1 MALNDCVVYP
11 HAQIMPHGGKGFFMN
26 KEQYAEMLKEIS
38 ETSKIGGSVSACI
51 AKYKKIY
58 NYVYIYNDNIFKL
71 LFGTR
76 ENEPLAVD
84 LLNAVLKLDGDDCIE
99 HLTFVD
105 PSLPDAFA
113 KSITSDIVALDQRE
127 DRIVLEVQHIDDD
140 TFKGRLVYYSSKHV
154 IAGRVKGD
162 NYNLRNLNLVSLQ
175 MFDGYP
181 ESPNYRHCIRFRNEE
196 NEVFYDKETITL
208 VEIPKFLRKKYKADN
223 SRLAQWLRVFDGI
236 NNESP
241 VAVPEGSHFA
251 QLQEKAKLCNF
262 TEEFLVSEAMRMS
275 DHDYE
280 LYVEKKHAR
289 AEGHAEG
296 LAEGRAEGR
305 DDERT
310 LVALDML
317 ADNKPIEEIV
327 KYSHLSM
334 EKVLELRDSQVAYSS
349 K

>member
-1 MALNDCVVYP
+1 
-11 HAQIMPHGGKGFFMN
+11 MN
-26 KEQYAEMLKEIS
+26 KEQYAEMLKDIS
-38 ETSKIGGSVSACI
+38 ETSKAGGSVSACI
-51 AKYKKIY
+51 AKYRKIY

-84 LLNAVLKLDGDDCIE
+84 LLNAVLKLDGGDCIE

-105 PSLPDAFA
+105 PSLPGAFS
-113 KSITSDIVALDQRE
+113 KSITSDIVALDQRQ
-127 DRIVLEVQHIDDD
+127 DRIVLEVQHVDDD

-154 IAGRVKGD
+154 IASRVKGD

-181 ESPNYRHCIRFRNEE
+181 DSPNYRHCLRFRNDE
-196 NEVFYDKETITL
+196 NEVFYDRETITL
-208 VEIPKFLRKKYKADN
+208 VEIPKFLRKKYEADN

-241 VAVPEGSHFA
+241 ISVPEGSHFA
-251 QLQEKAKLCNF
+251 LLQEKAKLSIF
-262 TEEFLVSEAMRMS
+262 TEEYLVSEAMHMS

-296 LAEGRAEGR
+296 KAEGRAEGR
-305 DDERT
+305 ADERT

-334 EKVLELRDSQVAYSS
+334 EKVLELRDSQASFTV

>member
-1 MALNDCVVYP
+1 
-11 HAQIMPHGGKGFFMN
+11 MN
-26 KEQYAEMLKEIS
+26 RKQYAEMLKDIS
-38 ETSKIGGSVSACI
+38 ETKKAGGDVSACI
-51 AKYKKIY
+51 AKYRKNY

-71 LFGTR
+71 LFGVP
-76 ENEPLAVD
+76 ENEAITVD
-84 LLNAVLKLDGDDCIE
+84 FLNAVLKLDGFDCID
-99 HLTFVD
+99 HVTFENTTV
-105 PSLPDAFA
+105 SNAFA
-113 KSITSDIVALDQRE
+113 KNIISDIVAEDQRQ
-127 DRIVLEVQHIDDD
+127 DRIVLEVQHIDDT
-140 TFKGRLVYYSSKHV
+140 TFRGRLVYYASKHV
-154 IAGRVKGD
+154 IAGRIKGD
-162 NYNLRNLNLVSLQ
+162 GYNLRNLNLVSLQ

-181 ESPNYRHCIRFRNEE
+181 ESPNYRHCIRFRNDE

-208 VEIPKFLRKKYKADN
+208 VEIPKFQRKKYEADN

-262 TEEFLVSEAMRMS
+262 TEEFLVSEAMHMS

-280 LYVEKKHAR
+280 LYVEKKKARAEGR

-296 LAEGRAEGR
+296 R
-305 DDERT
+305 DERNT
-310 LVALDML
+310 EMALDML

-334 EKVLELRDSQVAYSS
+334 EKVLALRDSQAAF
-349 K
+349 KAEK

>member
-1 MALNDCVVYP
+1 
-11 HAQIMPHGGKGFFMN
+11 MN
-26 KEQYAEMLKEIS
+26 KEQYAEMLKDIS
-38 ETSKIGGSVSACI
+38 ETNKIGGSVSACI

-71 LFGTR
+71 LFGTP
-76 ENEPLAVD
+76 ENEAVAVD
-84 LLNAVLKLDGDDCIE
+84 FLNAVLKLDGGDCIE

-127 DRIVLEVQHIDDD
+127 DRIVLEVQHVDDE

-154 IAGRVKGD
+154 IASRVKGD
-162 NYNLRNLNLVSLQ
+162 NYKLRNLNLVSLQ
-175 MFDGYP
+175 MFNGFPD
-181 ESPNYRHCIRFRNEE
+181 SANYRHSIRFKNEE

-208 VEIPKFLRKKYKADN
+208 VEIPKFLKNKYEKDN

-251 QLQEKAKLCNF
+251 QLQEKAKLSIF
-262 TEEFLVSEAMRMS
+262 TEEFLVSEAMHMS

-296 LAEGRAEGR
+296 KAEGLAEGRAEGR
-305 DDERT
+305 AEGKAEGLAQGEAKGLEKGST
-310 LVALDML
+310 QTL
-317 ADNKPIEEIV
+317 ADTEAV
-327 KYSHLSM
+327 
-334 EKVLELRDSQVAYSS
+334 LRDMGIAQDKIAEMQARLEVLRQSRLAQ